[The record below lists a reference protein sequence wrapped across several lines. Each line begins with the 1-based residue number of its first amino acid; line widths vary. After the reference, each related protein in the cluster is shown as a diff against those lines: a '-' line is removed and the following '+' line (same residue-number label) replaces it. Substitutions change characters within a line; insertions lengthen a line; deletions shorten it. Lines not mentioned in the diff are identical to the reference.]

1 MGYKGHK
8 MNTNTYTPS
17 KELLRAITCDKVSW
31 IDTTKTKDTKEL
43 EYATKYGCLM
53 IKINIY
59 ELAIKT
65 KQAYPDIDLNLAA
78 TDISEF
84 WRQAN
89 ELVRGANNV

>member
-1 MGYKGHK
+1 

-17 KELLRAITCDKVSW
+17 KELLSAVLNEIVIEAMEFFQDILSCKTEEDETVS
-31 IDTTKTKDTKEL
+31 
-43 EYATKYGCLM
+43 
-53 IKINIY
+53 INLY

-65 KQAYPDIDLNLAA
+65 KQKYPDIDLNLAA

-89 ELVRGANNV
+89 ELVRGAE

>member
-1 MGYKGHK
+1 

-17 KELLRAITCDKVSW
+17 KELLLVVLGFK
-31 IDTTKTKDTKEL
+31 IDCIFISGQIV
-43 EYATKYGCLM
+43 EYDYISLPSLAEHSDE
-53 IKINIY
+53 ISIY

-65 KQAYPDIDLNLAA
+65 KQKYPDIDLNLAA

-89 ELVRGANNV
+89 ELVRGASNE

>member
-1 MGYKGHK
+1 

-17 KELLRAITCDKVSW
+17 KELLSAVLNLDVRKCEQRNGKILYFHWLKCILGGGEDISG
-31 IDTTKTKDTKEL
+31 IEPDE
-43 EYATKYGCLM
+43 
-53 IKINIY
+53 INIY

-65 KQAYPDIDLNLAA
+65 RQKYPDIDLNLAA

-89 ELVRGANNV
+89 ELVRGANNE

>member
-1 MGYKGHK
+1 M
-8 MNTNTYTPS
+8 NTYTPS
-17 KELLRAITCDKVSW
+17 KELFIEVTGINECLVDYIQESEGC
-31 IDTTKTKDTKEL
+31 I
-43 EYATKYGCLM
+43 KYGNALYQEV
-53 IKINIY
+53 NIY

-65 KQAYPDIDLNLAA
+65 KQKYPSLDLNLAA